1 MNSQHIRNRNGLRS
15 DQCLRQARDTDHVD
29 QASSRQIN
37 PMEMET
43 LMATVLFVV
52 TGASYWTLADGT
64 RHPTGYWA
72 EEFAAPYGEL
82 TGGGHQVVVATPG
95 GVVPRVDSM
104 SLRPSM
110 AGSAQ
115 LALELEA
122 TLRDAE
128 ELRRP
133 IEIADARLEDYD
145 AVYYPGGHGPMED
158 LWQDADSGRLL
169 IAALASG
176 KPLAIVC
183 HAPVAIMAT
192 RTGGVSPF
200 AGYHLT
206 AYTNDEEDAVGLR
219 AKARWTA
226 EDELVKMGVRFS
238 RGEIWRPYTVVD
250 RNLYTGQNP
259 ASSGPLAREFMKE
272 LN

>member
-1 MNSQHIRNRNGLRS
+1 
-15 DQCLRQARDTDHVD
+15 
-29 QASSRQIN
+29 
-37 PMEMET
+37 
-43 LMATVLFVV
+43 MAEILFVV

-72 EEFAAPYGEL
+72 EEFAAPYSEL
-82 TGGGHQVVVATPG
+82 TGAGHHVVVATPG
-95 GVVPRVDSM
+95 GVVPHVDSM

-110 AGSAQ
+110 AGSTEI
-115 LALELEA
+115 ALELEEI
-122 TLRDAE
+122 LRSAE

-133 IEIADARLEDYD
+133 IELADARLDDYD

-169 IAALASG
+169 TAALASG

-183 HAPVAIMAT
+183 HAPIAMLAT
-192 RTGGVSPF
+192 RVHGVSPF
-200 AGYHLT
+200 AGYRVT

-226 EDELVKMGVRFS
+226 EDELVKLGVDFS
-238 RGEIWRPYTVVD
+238 RGEIWKPYTVVD
-250 RNLYTGQNP
+250 RNLFTGQNP
-259 ASSGPLAREFMKE
+259 ASAAPLAREFMKE
-272 LN
+272 LG